1 MENIRRRHNYLPLI
15 MGMLKILAKRGQ
27 LVPLCEEVRKGER
40 ERERY
45 MYNTYMSLPTPGK
58 KEEIFEGGR
67 K

>member
-1 MENIRRRHNYLPLI
+1 
-15 MGMLKILAKRGQ
+15 MGMLKILAKRGK
-27 LVPLCEEVRKGER
+27 LVPLCEEVRKGETQRERER

-45 MYNTYMSLPTPGK
+45 SMYMSLPTAGK

>member
-1 MENIRRRHNYLPLI
+1 

-40 ERERY
+40 EREVHVHVQY
-45 MYNTYMSLPTPGK
+45 VSLPTAGK

>member
-1 MENIRRRHNYLPLI
+1 

-40 ERERY
+40 EREVHVQY
-45 MYNTYMSLPTPGK
+45 VSLPTAGK